1 MTDLSKKTPVQIDT
15 EIARIGGLI
24 GVQTGRIGDARRV
37 IEIAKKRIEKG
48 TSDAGKQPAVIE
60 AAEAEIAAAEAAIVS
75 LREEIA
81 PYKGQYEE
89 RRWTR
94 YYLVN
99 NSNGH
104 IHKNLNCSTCFV
116 TTEYSWLFECSGRTP
131 EDLIAE
137 YGEDVCSECYPQAPV
152 LARGFRKSVADKQ
165 AVSCDGNGEY
175 HGDVARPGWSR
186 FVVAPQVV
194 CKVCGERAA
203 ITKSGNIRRHDT
215 PAERLRKEKAKSP
228 EKIVVGRETYKTRR
242 AAELALSQGCE
253 IDGSALVPSA
263 HAREIANV
271 LAQRDG
277 VLVEAILQ
285 PLAAKVLARK
295 LRYARE
301 GLSYHRC
308 QVETYA
314 AGTSMHD
321 HGVEGVAHCEEKIK
335 ALKAAQKALRS
346 MAA

>member
-1 MTDLSKKTPVQIDT
+1 MTDLSKKTPAQIDT

-24 GVQTGRIGDARRV
+24 GAQTGRIGDARRA
-37 IEIAKKRIEKG
+37 IALAKERINQG
-48 TSDAGKQPAVIE
+48 ASDAGKQPAAIE

-131 EDLIAE
+131 EDLISE

-152 LARGFRKSVADKQ
+152 LANGFRKSVADKQ

-175 HGDVARPGWSR
+175 HGDVARPGWAG
-186 FVVAPQVV
+186 FVVAPQVA

-203 ITKSGNIRRHDT
+203 ITKGGKIRRHDT

-242 AAELALSQGCE
+242 AAEIALSQGCKVE
-253 IDGSALVPSA
+253 GGKLVPNE
-263 HAREIANV
+263 HAQAIADI
-271 LAQRDG
+271 LAERDG
-277 VLVEAILQ
+277 VLVEVILK
-285 PLAAKVLARK
+285 PFAKKVVARD
-295 LRYARE
+295 LRHARE
-301 GLSYHRC
+301 GLKYLRGNC
-308 QVETYA
+308 LAYGE
-314 AGTSMHD
+314 GTSLHA
-321 HGVEGVAHCEEKIK
+321 HALKQIPAVEKEIED
-335 ALKAAQKALRS
+335 LKAAQKALR
-346 MAA
+346 AA